1 MVNYMHF
8 NIFEHDFYFL
18 ATDMQKEKAMDMLH
32 NYIFKFEIVII
43 FTIVLIYIAVR
54 CMAYFKKNKTALN
67 ILRKLSLWVYL
78 LVILA
83 LTVFN
88 RDASFRQIRWTFD
101 PWITHNGFHESNV
114 LGALFNICLFMPLGW
129 LLYRY
134 SFMNNRVLKTFLA
147 GLGIAIATELLQY
160 IFARGVTAVDDLVMN
175 TIGALLGALVC
186 KLFFTMKRD
195 R

>member
-1 MVNYMHF
+1 MHF

-32 NYIFKFEIVII
+32 NYIFKFEIVVI

-54 CMAYFKKNKTALN
+54 CMAYFKKNEKALN
-67 ILRKLSLWVYL
+67 LLRKLSPWVYL

-114 LGALFNICLFMPLGW
+114 LGSLFNICLFVPFGW
-129 LLYRY
+129 LLYRHT
-134 SFMNNRVLKTFLA
+134 FINKRVLKTFFTGFGA
-147 GLGIAIATELLQY
+147 AMATELLQY

-186 KLFFTMKRD
+186 KLFFTIKRD